1 MYNAP
6 TKAKYHYRLIGG
18 DRKPAYLVE
27 VWQGDNTY
35 SEPLRIDF
43 YSADSEGEAQ
53 FQTKSVENLEHN
65 VKIMKAIWRA
75 AATANNREFADWHRL
90 TMEDLQ
96 KALAHLKAVQ
106 VAYDGRI
113 SRYVTRETMADCS
126 LSRWMD
132 DYNNIGTGHCT
143 VSVLAANETDAKSA
157 MLLDAAQ
164 PRNKTY
170 IMENGWMVKWLQ
182 AGQPVMKDFHAYPPT
197 FWEWPKG

>member
-106 VAYDGRI
+106 IAYDSRI

-132 DYNNIGTGHCT
+132 VAIPRTGWGWLGPVCG
-143 VSVLAANETDAKSA
+143 VQCDCSRCNDLEAIVRWKAAT
-157 MLLDAAQ
+157 
-164 PRNKTY
+164 RN
-170 IMENGWMVKWLQ
+170 
-182 AGQPVMKDFHAYPPT
+182 A
-197 FWEWPKG
+197 